1 MAAFDYIALDAKGK
15 EEKGVVEGDTARHV
29 RQILRDKGLTTLEIS
44 ESNKSASK
52 KRSGGKKGESKKNGL
67 NTPQFLQRGISSTEL
82 ALLTRQLATLIQAAL
97 PLDETL
103 SAVANQTEKQ
113 RIKSMLF
120 AIRSRVLEGHSLA
133 VGLGDYPKVF
143 PELYRATVDA
153 GEQSGHL
160 DTVLERLADYT
171 ESRQEI
177 QGKVRQALIY
187 PAFLSMFAI
196 AIVVFMMTSIVPQV
210 VSVFE
215 DTGQELPGLTL
226 SLIAISDFVV
236 DYGFYILVLVIAAFV
251 GFQIMLTRPAFVMK
265 YHSFLFHLP
274 IIQRLVR
281 GLNAALFTRTFSILT
296 GSGVTVLEAMS
307 ISAKVV
313 ANLPMRQ
320 AVLEA
325 TNRVRE
331 GTGIKNAL
339 EKSKL
344 FPSMTL
350 QLIASGEASGKL
362 EEMLERAS
370 VQLEREQVTLIAYI
384 VGILE
389 PVIILTMGIMV
400 LLIVLGI
407 LLPIF
412 DLNSLVK

>member
-15 EEKGVVEGDTARHV
+15 EKKGVAEGDTARQV
-29 RQILRDKGLTTLEIS
+29 RQILRDQGLTTLEIT
-44 ESNKSASK
+44 ESNKSANK
-52 KRSGGKKGESKKNGL
+52 KRNKNQNKNTGSH
-67 NTPQFLQRGISSTEL
+67 TPQFLQRGISSTEL

-133 VGLGDYPKVF
+133 VGLADYPKVF

-226 SLIAISDFVV
+226 TLIAMSDFVV
-236 DYGFYILVLVIAAFV
+236 DYGIYILIIVIAAFI
-251 GFQIMLTRPAFVMK
+251 GFQVLLTRPAFVMK

-296 GSGVTVLEAMS
+296 GSGVTVLEAMK

-313 ANLPMRQ
+313 ANLPMRA

-344 FPSMTL
+344 FPPMTL

>member
-1 MAAFDYIALDAKGK
+1 MAAFDYVALDAKGK
-15 EEKGVVEGDTARHV
+15 ERKGIVEGDSAKQV
-29 RQILRDKGLTTLEIS
+29 RQQLRDNGFMPLEIT
-44 ESNKSASK
+44 ESKQKAQGKQSAGKSA
-52 KRSGGKKGESKKNGL
+52 GL
-67 NTPQFLQRGISSTEL
+67 NKPVFLQRGISSTEL

-103 SAVANQTEKQ
+103 SAVADQADKP
-113 RIKSMLF
+113 RIKSMLY

-133 VGLGDYPKVF
+133 VGLADYPKVF
-143 PELYRATVDA
+143 PELYRATVAA

-196 AIVVFMMTSIVPQV
+196 AIVIFMMTSIVPQV

-226 SLIAISDFVV
+226 SLIAMSDFVV
-236 DYGFYILVLVIAAFV
+236 DYGMLMLFVVVAAFV
-251 GFQIMLTRPAFVMK
+251 SFQVLLSKPDFVMK
-265 YHSFLFHLP
+265 YHLFLFRLP

-296 GSGVTVLEAMS
+296 GSGVTILEAMK

-313 ANLPMRQ
+313 ANLPMRK
-320 AVLEA
+320 AILEA
-325 TNRVRE
+325 TDRVRE

-339 EKSKL
+339 EHSKL
-344 FPSMTL
+344 FPPMTL
-350 QLIASGEASGKL
+350 QLIASGENSGKL

-389 PVIILTMGIMV
+389 PVIILAMGLMV

-412 DLNSLVK
+412 DMNSLVK

>member
-15 EEKGVVEGDTARHV
+15 EHKGVVEGDTARLV
-29 RQILRDKGLTTLEIS
+29 RQMLRDKGLMTLEIT
-44 ESNKSASK
+44 ESHQKAQSK
-52 KRSGGKKGESKKNGL
+52 KSSSSMG
-67 NTPQFLQRGISSTEL
+67 TPRLFQRGISTTEL

-103 SAVANQTEKQ
+103 AAVANQTEKQ
-113 RIKSMLF
+113 RIKSMIF
-120 AIRSRVLEGHSLA
+120 AIRSRVLEGHPLA
-133 VGLGDYPKVF
+133 VGLADYPKVF

-187 PAFLSMFAI
+187 PAFLSLFAV

-226 SLIAISDFVV
+226 TLIAMSDFVV
-236 DYGFYILVLVIAAFV
+236 AYGMLILLVIVAAV
-251 GFQIMLTRPAFVMK
+251 IGFQVLLTRPAFVMK
-265 YHSFLFHLP
+265 YHMFLFRLP
-274 IIQRLVR
+274 IIHRLVR
-281 GLNAALFTRTFSILT
+281 GLNAAMFTRTFSILT
-296 GSGVTVLEAMS
+296 GSGVTVIEAMK

-313 ANLPMRQ
+313 ANLPMRKAILQ
-320 AVLEA
+320 A
-325 TNRVRE
+325 TDRVRE
-331 GTGIKNAL
+331 GSGIKNAL
-339 EKSKL
+339 DHSKL
-344 FPSMTL
+344 FPPMSL
-350 QLIASGEASGKL
+350 QLIASGENSGKL

>member
-1 MAAFDYIALDAKGK
+1 MSAFDYIVLDAKGK
-15 EEKGVVEGDTARHV
+15 EKKGVIEGDTARQV
-29 RQILRDKGLTTLEIS
+29 RQILRDKGLIPLEIT
-44 ESNKSASK
+44 ESIK
-52 KRSGGKKGESKKNGL
+52 KAQGKQSSGLYKPL
-67 NTPQFLQRGISSTEL
+67 FLQRGISATEL

-103 SAVANQTEKQ
+103 LAVAKQTEKP
-113 RIKSMLF
+113 RIKSMLY

-133 VGLGDYPKVF
+133 VGLADYPKVF

-187 PAFLSMFAI
+187 PAFLSLFAI

-215 DTGQELPGLTL
+215 DTGQELPGLTI
-226 SLIAISDFVV
+226 SLITMSDFVV
-236 DYGFYILVLVIAAFV
+236 DYGMFMFVVLIAAFA
-251 GFQIMLTRPAFVMK
+251 GFQVLLTKPAFVMK
-265 YHSFLFHLP
+265 YHFFLFRLP

-296 GSGVTVLEAMS
+296 GSGVNVLEAMK

-313 ANLPMRQ
+313 ANLPMRE
-320 AVLEA
+320 AILEA
-325 TNRVRE
+325 TDRVRE
-331 GTGIKNAL
+331 GVTINNAL
-339 EKSKL
+339 GHSKL
-344 FPSMTL
+344 FPPMTL
-350 QLIASGEASGKL
+350 QLIASGENSGKL

-370 VQLEREQVTLIAYI
+370 VHLEREQVTLIAYI

-389 PVIILTMGIMV
+389 PVIILAMGLMV

>member
-15 EEKGVVEGDTARHV
+15 ETKGIIEGDGAKQV
-29 RQILRDKGLTTLEIS
+29 RQILRDKGLMPLEIT
-44 ESNKSASK
+44 ESIKKAQGRQSSGLHKPLFFQRSISA
-52 KRSGGKKGESKKNGL
+52 
-67 NTPQFLQRGISSTEL
+67 TDL
-82 ALLTRQLATLIQAAL
+82 ALLTRQVATLVQAAL
-97 PLDETL
+97 PLDETVL
-103 SAVANQTEKQ
+103 AVAKQTEKP
-113 RIKSMLF
+113 RIKSMLY

-133 VGLGDYPKVF
+133 AGLSDYPKVF

-187 PAFLSMFAI
+187 PAFLSIFAI

-215 DTGQELPGLTL
+215 DTGQELPGLTV
-226 SLIAISDFVV
+226 SLIALSDLVV
-236 DYGFYILVLVIAAFV
+236 DYGMFIFIVLVAAFT
-251 GFQIMLTRPAFVMK
+251 GFRWLLTKPAFAMK
-265 YHSFLFHLP
+265 YHLFLFRLP

-296 GSGVTVLEAMS
+296 GSGVTILEAMK

-313 ANLPMRQ
+313 ANLPMRE
-320 AVLEA
+320 AILEA
-325 TNRVRE
+325 TDRVRE
-331 GTGIKNAL
+331 GTAIKNAL
-339 EKSKL
+339 EHSKL
-344 FPSMTL
+344 FPPMTL
-350 QLIASGEASGKL
+350 QLIASGENSGKL

-370 VQLEREQVTLIAYI
+370 VQLEREQVTMISYI

-389 PVIILTMGIMV
+389 PVIILAMGLMV

>member
-1 MAAFDYIALDAKGK
+1 MAAFDYIALDEKGK
-15 EEKGVVEGDTARHV
+15 EKKGVAEGDTARQV
-29 RQILRDKGLTTLEIS
+29 RQFLRDKGLTTLEIS
-44 ESNKSASK
+44 ETNKAVRK
-52 KRSGGKKGESKKNGL
+52 KKSDAQSSGL
-67 NTPQFLQRGISSTEL
+67 HTPQFLQRGISSTEL
-82 ALLTRQLATLIQAAL
+82 ALLTRQLATLVQAAL

-103 SAVANQTEKQ
+103 AAVANQAEKQ

-133 VGLGDYPKVF
+133 VGLADYPKVF

-187 PAFLSMFAI
+187 PAFLSLFAI

-226 SLIAISDFVV
+226 SLIAMSDFVV
-236 DYGFYILVLVIAAFV
+236 DYGIYILVIVIAAFI
-251 GFQIMLTRPAFVMK
+251 GFQMLLTRPAFVMK
-265 YHSFLFHLP
+265 YHLFLFRLP

-296 GSGVTVLEAMS
+296 GSGVTVLEAMK

-313 ANLPMRQ
+313 ANLPMRE
-320 AVLEA
+320 AVMQA

-344 FPSMTL
+344 FPPMTL

>member
-1 MAAFDYIALDAKGK
+1 
-15 EEKGVVEGDTARHV
+15 
-29 RQILRDKGLTTLEIS
+29 
-44 ESNKSASK
+44 
-52 KRSGGKKGESKKNGL
+52 
-67 NTPQFLQRGISSTEL
+67 
-82 ALLTRQLATLIQAAL
+82 
-97 PLDETL
+97 
-103 SAVANQTEKQ
+103 
-113 RIKSMLF
+113 MLY

-133 VGLGDYPKVF
+133 VGLSDYPKVF

-177 QGKVRQALIY
+177 QSKVRQALIY
-187 PAFLSMFAI
+187 PAFLSLFAI

-215 DTGQELPGLTL
+215 DTGQELPGLTIT
-226 SLIAISDFVV
+226 LIAISDFVV
-236 DYGFYILVLVIAAFV
+236 DYGMFLLVITIAAIV
-251 GFQIMLTRPAFVMK
+251 GFRVMLTKPAFVMK
-265 YHSFLFHLP
+265 YHLFLFRLP
-274 IIQRLVR
+274 VIQRLVR

-296 GSGVTVLEAMS
+296 GSGVTVLEAMK

-313 ANLPMRQ
+313 ANLPMRD
-320 AVLEA
+320 AILLA
-325 TNRVRE
+325 TDRVRE

-339 EKSKL
+339 EHSKL
-344 FPSMTL
+344 FPPMTL
-350 QLIASGEASGKL
+350 QLIASGENSGKL

-370 VQLEREQVTLIAYI
+370 VQLEREQVTMITYI

-389 PVIILTMGIMV
+389 PVIILAMGLMV

>member
-1 MAAFDYIALDAKGK
+1 MAAYDYIALDAKGK
-15 EEKGVVEGDTARHV
+15 ERKGVIEGDGAKQV
-29 RQILRDKGLTTLEIS
+29 RQLLRDNGLTPLEIT
-44 ESNKSASK
+44 ESHKKAQS
-52 KRSGGKKGESKKNGL
+52 KRSGGQSSGPRTWRL
-67 NTPQFLQRGISSTEL
+67 FQRSISATEL

-103 SAVANQTEKQ
+103 SAVAQQTEKP
-113 RIKSMLF
+113 RIKSMIF
-120 AIRSRVLEGHSLA
+120 AIRSRVIEGHSLA
-133 VGLGDYPKVF
+133 TGLSDYPKVF

-187 PAFLSMFAI
+187 PAFLSLFAI

-215 DTGQELPGLTL
+215 DTGQELPGLTI
-226 SLIAISDFVV
+226 SLIAMSDFVV
-236 DYGFYILVLVIAAFV
+236 NFGVFVFLALIAAIA
-251 GFQIMLTRPAFVMK
+251 GFRVLLTKPAFVMK
-265 YHSFLFHLP
+265 YHLFLFRLP

-296 GSGVTVLEAMS
+296 GSGVNILEAMK

-313 ANLPMRQ
+313 ANLPMRK
-320 AVLEA
+320 AILEA
-325 TNRVRE
+325 TERVRE
-331 GTGIKNAL
+331 GVTIKNAL
-339 EKSKL
+339 DHSKL
-344 FPSMTL
+344 FPPMTL
-350 QLIASGEASGKL
+350 QLIASGENSGKL

-389 PVIILTMGIMV
+389 PVIILAMGLMV

>member
-15 EEKGVVEGDTARHV
+15 EKKGVAEGDTARQV
-29 RQILRDKGLTTLEIS
+29 RQILRDQGLTTLEIS

-52 KRSGGKKGESKKNGL
+52 KQNKSDNKNSASH
-67 NTPQFLQRGISSTEL
+67 TPQFLQRGISSTEL

-103 SAVANQTEKQ
+103 AAVANQTEKQ

-133 VGLGDYPKVF
+133 VGLADYPKVF

-187 PAFLSMFAI
+187 PAFLSLFAI

-226 SLIAISDFVV
+226 SLIAMSDFVV
-236 DYGFYILVLVIAAFV
+236 DYGIYILIILIAAFI
-251 GFQIMLTRPAFVMK
+251 GFQVMLTRPAFQMK
-265 YHSFLFHLP
+265 YHMFLFHLP

-296 GSGVTVLEAMS
+296 GSGVTVLEAMK

-313 ANLPMRQ
+313 ANLPMRA

-344 FPSMTL
+344 FPPMTL